1 MSRTLLPSANQT
13 ATRLSVGVNP
23 RVVATRP
30 RSIRRRLP
38 GARRSARERTPKFEA
53 RPVLRAVRLRD
64 VGVADQH
71 VSQTV
76 VWDTSGRHHGPERSD
91 SRGEDLLALLAQ
103 LALRPDVPV
112 ERHGGDPS
120 SRQSS
125 DTEVSRC
132 AIAAW
137 ASRTWA
143 FESANSLP
151 PWRPCARNADAH
163 EFLTARHQT

>member
-1 MSRTLLPSANQT
+1 MCSSARGS
-13 ATRLSVGVNP
+13 AFDYRDS
-23 RVVATRP
+23 
-30 RSIRRRLP
+30 RRLYLP
-38 GARRSARERTPKFEA
+38 LSDSTP
-53 RPVLRAVRLRD
+53 
-64 VGVADQH
+64 
-71 VSQTV
+71 VSQTL
-76 VWDTSGRHHGPERSD
+76 VWDTSEWHHGPARAD

-112 ERHGGDPS
+112 ERHGVDPS
-120 SRQSS
+120 SRQRS

-143 FESANSLP
+143 FDSTNFLP

-163 EFLTARHQT
+163 EFLMARHQI

>member
-1 MSRTLLPSANQT
+1 MASQPTLA
-13 ATRLSVGVNP
+13 
-23 RVVATRP
+23 
-30 RSIRRRLP
+30 
-38 GARRSARERTPKFEA
+38 ERTGSASVSSVDRSKRLDAWSGLRWVNGPA
-53 RPVLRAVRLRD
+53 RFLFPYSWRPSISIPL
-64 VGVADQH
+64 QH
-71 VSQTV
+71 VSQTL
-76 VWDTSGRHHGPERSD
+76 VWDTSERHHGPERSD

-112 ERHGGDPS
+112 ERHGVDPS

-125 DTEVSRC
+125 DAEVSRC

-137 ASRTWA
+137 ASRTWV
-143 FESANSLP
+143 FDSANFLP